1 MKKFFTL
8 SLLVSCALNMWAEM
22 LQFDGIYYNILSDS
36 TIEVATQTI
45 WSSPSECLTYANIPS
60 VIKYNGKTYDV
71 VGIADAAFYEYP
83 TLKYLTISS
92 SVMSIGTGA
101 FYACPLTTVISK
113 ALTLPTLGANV
124 FLDCPLA
131 SATLYVPKEALMDYK
146 SAEQW
151 KEFGT
156 ILPIDSIA
164 VDKNRFPILSGLQ
177 RTSCMEY
184 TLACDYENTLDRM
197 HNEANI
203 VSWKDNIYLR
213 YGSFWLREEDDKILV
228 CSVPGEKDLVLYDFT
243 LEVGDTLTTINIIPK
258 YFSEGVDVVDQPV
271 RDYYNKPT
279 GATPTM
285 IPIDTL
291 IVTEIS
297 RVTLFDGKEYKKWT
311 FNNGMEYVE
320 GIGSLSG
327 DFFQLINRKRFN
339 TCPHN
344 NHLVC
349 ASQNGQ
355 LLYQMDNANM
365 EQLGV
370 ECLCEID
377 EDIKTSVKSI
387 VTPTTSVHKTLQD
400 GRLLIYAGDKTY
412 NIMGVEVEK

>member
-1 MKKFFTL
+1 MKKIFIL
-8 SLLVSCALNMWAEM
+8 SLTIVCTLNMLGEH
-22 LQFDGIYYNILSDS
+22 LQVDGIYYNILSDS
-36 TIEVATQTI
+36 TIEVADQII

-60 VIKYNGKTYDV
+60 VINYNGTVYDV
-71 VGIADAAFYEYP
+71 VGITDAAFYEYP

-92 SVMSIGTGA
+92 SVMYVGTGA

-113 ALTLPTLGANV
+113 AINVPALGKNV

-131 SATLYVPKEALMDYK
+131 SATLYVPEESIMDYK
-146 SAEQW
+146 SADQW
-151 KEFGT
+151 KDFGT
-156 ILPIDSIA
+156 ILPINLIAEDKSI
-164 VDKNRFPILSGLQ
+164 FPILSGLQ
-177 RTSCMEY
+177 RTSCAEY
-184 TLACDYENTLDRM
+184 DLVCDYENTLDRM
-197 HNEANI
+197 HNKANI

-297 RVTLFDGKEYKKWT
+297 RVTLFDGKDYKKWT
-311 FNNGMEYVE
+311 FNNGMEYME

-327 DFFQLINRKRFN
+327 DFFQLINQQIN
-339 TCPHN
+339 VPTCFVG

-349 ASQNGQ
+349 ASQNGVM
-355 LLYQMDNANM
+355 LYQMDDVEM
-365 EQLGV
+365 DRLGA
-370 ECLCEID
+370 ECLCEGYVG
-377 EDIKTSVKSI
+377 TSVETI
-387 VTPTTSVHKTLQD
+387 TTPNGDTKKFIHEAQLLIHRD
-400 GRLLIYAGDKTY
+400 GRTY
-412 NIMGVEVEK
+412 NVMGMEVK